1 MFMCEIFINKD
12 NCLNS
17 AWLLWSVIPK
27 IWFEKV
33 EFNIGENL
41 IGVYV
46 INLNGG
52 IPLELSLLQFA
63 QIQIL
68 P

>member
-1 MFMCEIFINKD
+1 MFMCDIFMNKE
-12 NCLNS
+12 NCLKS

-27 IWFEKV
+27 SRFEKV
-33 EFNIGENL
+33 EFNIRENL

-52 IPLELSLLQFA
+52 IPLELSLLEFA
-63 QIQIL
+63 QIV